1 MLTHANISELN
12 VCYDILD
19 SGREFQKKQG
29 FVQWDDEYP
38 TLDLV
43 KEDIEKQIGYVLK
56 IDGKIAAYM
65 AITFDIEPAYN
76 EIEGA
81 WRKNEKYCVV
91 HRMAIHSDFRNQG
104 LTTKIF
110 NLVEELCKQKDVYYI
125 RIDTDFP
132 NKRMQHI
139 FIKNGFKE
147 CGVINFKG
155 PKKAYDKILEKK
167 QQ

>member
-1 MLTHANISELN
+1 MLTTANINELN
-12 VCYDILD
+12 ECYAILN
-19 SGREFQKKQG
+19 SGRNFQREQG
-29 FVQWDDEYP
+29 FIQWDDEYP

-43 KEDIEKQIGYVLK
+43 KKDIEKHIGYVFK
-56 IDGKIAAYM
+56 INDKIAAYM

-76 EIEGA
+76 EIDGV
-81 WRKNEKYCVV
+81 WRRNEKYCVV

-110 NLVEELCKQKDVYYI
+110 KSVEELSKEKDVYYI

-132 NKRMQHI
+132 NKRMQHV
-139 FIKNGFKE
+139 FIKNGFEE

>member
-1 MLTHANISELN
+1 MTQTTMYTYLGTNGTICS
-12 VCYDILD
+12 
-19 SGREFQKKQG
+19 
-29 FVQWDDEYP
+29 P
-38 TLDLV
+38 
-43 KEDIEKQIGYVLK
+43 
-56 IDGKIAAYM
+56 
-65 AITFDIEPAYN
+65 
-76 EIEGA
+76 
-81 WRKNEKYCVV
+81 V
-91 HRMAIHSDFRNQG
+91 H
-104 LTTKIF
+104 L
-110 NLVEELCKQKDVYYI
+110 EDVYYI

>member
-1 MLTHANISELN
+1 MLTHANTSELN
-12 VCYDILD
+12 DCYDILD

-29 FVQWDDEYP
+29 FVQWDNEYP
-38 TLDLV
+38 TL
-43 KEDIEKQIGYVLK
+43 
-56 IDGKIAAYM
+56 
-65 AITFDIEPAYN
+65 
-76 EIEGA
+76 
-81 WRKNEKYCVV
+81 
-91 HRMAIHSDFRNQG
+91 
-104 LTTKIF
+104 

-132 NKRMQHI
+132 NKRMQHV

-155 PKKAYDKILEKK
+155 PKKVYDKILEKK

>member
-12 VCYDILD
+12 DCYDILD

-38 TLDLV
+38 SLDLV

-81 WRKNEKYCVV
+81 FRKNEKYCVV
-91 HRMAIHSDFRNQG
+91 HRMAIHNDFRNQG

-132 NKRMQHI
+132 NKRMQH
-139 FIKNGFKE
+139 
-147 CGVINFKG
+147 V
-155 PKKAYDKILEKK
+155 
-167 QQ
+167 